1 MPQPD
6 RPRRSKIDQ
15 ASTIF
20 LNRQRFASVL
30 VVASS
35 LRTDRIRGQIRL
47 LRTSPATADKVRA
60 SMMNRSEQA
69 ASIARALSYAGGLFG
84 DLRVAVRSLRRVPSF
99 WATIALTLAL
109 GIGMNTAIF
118 SVVRGVLLRPLMNRD
133 EDRLIYIQQS
143 APGLQ
148 VSNATFSIPEV
159 TDIAAHLKTISQLGT
174 FSTVDFSADGIGAA
188 REIHAGVVD
197 GAYFA
202 VMGLKPV
209 LGRLLDER
217 DDGPSARGA
226 VVLTYKFWAAVL
238 HSDPN
243 VIGKSIRL
251 GSMMEVRSAT
261 VVGVL
266 EPSVPYPAETQL
278 IANIVTSP
286 HHLSA
291 TMVQGRE
298 HRMTDIFGRLAP
310 GTSLNSARAEL
321 RSVYATMT
329 AAHPEVYKPQYHYQI
344 GARLLRDQINSEATT
359 ILWLLFG
366 ASGLLF
372 VIACSNVANLILA
385 RTVRREPELAVRAA
399 LGASVATIRRS
410 LLAEGL
416 VLCGSGG
423 LAGVLLAIP
432 MVTVLSRYAFRFSVR
447 AADLTVDFSLLWMG
461 LALALAAAV
470 FLAFAPRLPSGD
482 SSRGPALTNG
492 VGRVT
497 SSSRRR
503 IRIFTVVQVA
513 ASFLLLAGAG
523 VLLTTLRSMQ
533 TAQPGFETGHVL
545 IANLPLISDG
555 RTPQQVDQ
563 FYQEALRK
571 VSALPGVDSAS
582 TAMWAPWLDRRYL
595 AFTLQFAV
603 EGRKG
608 ESGQDDLRARFRFVS
623 PGYFATLAIPL
634 LEGRDFT
641 EADRKESDMV
651 VVVSKSVTEQLFPGQ
666 DAINRHIMWT
676 DPLIKVAGI
685 SPNARRIVGVLAD
698 VDDANILP
706 QHNLTVYQP
715 FAQGPVFGACLLVR
729 AGQDPIAL
737 VPSITKTIRAVAA
750 TQPVEHASTLEDVR
764 TEVLANNRVNAIVF
778 GGFATLALAISVVGI
793 AGVLAF
799 SVSWRTREFAIRLAV
814 GAQPRFILSNVL
826 LDGATTA
833 AIGVAAGGLLGWG
846 VSRLAGNYIS
856 ELQLPGPI
864 PLLGA
869 AAIVVV
875 SAVLASFVPAARAAR
890 VDTMQALRAD

>member
-1 MPQPD
+1 M
-6 RPRRSKIDQ
+6 I
-15 ASTIF
+15 
-20 LNRQRFASVL
+20 
-30 VVASS
+30 
-35 LRTDRIRGQIRL
+35 
-47 LRTSPATADKVRA
+47 
-60 SMMNRSEQA
+60 NRSEQA

-84 DLRVAVRSLRRVPSF
+84 DLRVALRSLRRVPSF

-118 SVVRGVLLRPLMNRD
+118 SVVRGVLLRPLTNRD

-143 APGLQ
+143 APGLE

-159 TDIAAHLKTISQLGT
+159 TDIGAHLKTISKLGT
-174 FSTVDFSADGIGAA
+174 FSTIDFSADGIGAA

-217 DDGPSARGA
+217 DDGPSAPGA
-226 VVLTYKFWAAVL
+226 VVLTYKFWAGVL

-310 GTSLNSARAEL
+310 GTNLNSARAEL

-385 RTVRREPELAVRAA
+385 RTVRRESELAVRAA

-423 LAGVLLAIP
+423 LAGVLVAIP

-447 AADLTVDFSLLWMG
+447 AADLTIDFSLLWMG
-461 LALALAAAV
+461 LAMALAAAV

-482 SSRGPALTNG
+482 SSRGLALTHG
-492 VGRVT
+492 AGRVT

-555 RTPQQVDQ
+555 RTPQQVAQ
-563 FYQEALRK
+563 FYQEAQRN

-582 TAMWAPWLDRRYL
+582 TAMWAPWLERRFL
-595 AFTLQFAV
+595 SFTLQFAV

-608 ESGQDDLRARFRFVS
+608 ESGKDDLRARFRFVS
-623 PGYFATLAIPL
+623 PGYFATLGIPL

-641 EADRKESDMV
+641 EADRKESEMV

-706 QHNLTVYQP
+706 QHNLTIYQP
-715 FAQGPVFGACLLVR
+715 FAQGPVYGACLLVR
-729 AGQDPIAL
+729 ARKDPIAL
-737 VPSITKTIRAVAA
+737 VPSIRKTIRAVAA

-814 GAQPRFILSNVL
+814 GAQPLWILSNVL

-833 AIGVAAGGLLGWG
+833 AIGVVAGGLLGWG
-846 VSRLAGNYIS
+846 MSRLAGNYIS

-875 SAVLASFVPAARAAR
+875 SAVLASLVPAARAAR
-890 VDTMQALRAD
+890 VDTIQALRAD

>member
-1 MPQPD
+1 
-6 RPRRSKIDQ
+6 
-15 ASTIF
+15 
-20 LNRQRFASVL
+20 
-30 VVASS
+30 VVKFSFC
-35 LRTDRIRGQIRL
+35 D
-47 LRTSPATADKVRA
+47 ADKVST
-60 SMMNRSEQA
+60 SMINGSERA
-69 ASIARALSYAGGLFG
+69 ASITRALAYAGGLFG
-84 DLRVAVRSLRRVPSF
+84 DLRVAIRSLRRAPSL
-99 WATIALTLAL
+99 WATVAFTLAL

-133 EDRLIYIQQS
+133 EDRLIYLQQS

-159 TDIAAHLKTISQLGT
+159 TDIGAHLKTISKLGT
-174 FSTVDFSADGIGAA
+174 FSTVDFSAEGFGAA

-197 GAYFA
+197 GGYFD

-217 DDGPSARGA
+217 DDGPGAPGA
-226 VVLTYKFWAAVL
+226 VVLTSKFWATVL

-243 VIGKSIRL
+243 VIGRSIRL

-266 EPSVPYPAETQL
+266 EPSVPYPAETEI

-310 GTSLNSARAEL
+310 GASLSSARAEL
-321 RSVYATMT
+321 RGVYANMT
-329 AAHPEVYKPQYHYQI
+329 AAHPEVYKPQNHYQI

-359 ILWLLFG
+359 VLWLLFG

-372 VIACSNVANLILA
+372 VVACSNVANLILA
-385 RTVRREPELAVRAA
+385 RTLRRESELAVRAA
-399 LGASVATIRRS
+399 LGASVADIRRS

-423 LAGVLLAIP
+423 LAGVLVAIP
-432 MVTVLSRYAFRFSVR
+432 MVSILARYAFRFSVR

-470 FLAFAPRLPSGD
+470 FLAFAPRLPSDNG
-482 SSRGPALTNG
+482 SHGPALTSG
-492 VGRVT
+492 GSRVT
-497 SSSRRR
+497 GSSRRR

-555 RTPQQVDQ
+555 RTPQQVAQ
-563 FYQEALRK
+563 FYQEAQRK
-571 VSALPGVDSAS
+571 VSALPGVESAS
-582 TAMWAPWLDRRYL
+582 TAMWAPWLERRYL
-595 AFTLQFAV
+595 SFTLQFAV

-608 ESGQDDLRARFRFVS
+608 QSGTDDLRARFRFVS
-623 PGYFATLAIPL
+623 PGYFATLGIPL
-634 LEGRDFT
+634 IEGRDFT
-641 EADRKESDMV
+641 EADRKESEMV
-651 VVVSKSVTEQLFPGQ
+651 VVVSKSVAQQLFPGQ
-666 DAINRHIMWT
+666 GAINRHIMWT
-676 DPLIKVAGI
+676 DPLTKVAGI
-685 SPNARRIVGVLAD
+685 SPNARRIVGILAD

-706 QHNLTVYQP
+706 QHNLTIYQP
-715 FAQGPVFGACLLVR
+715 FAQGPLFGACLLVR
-729 AGQDPIAL
+729 ASKDPLAM
-737 VPSITKTIRAVAA
+737 VPSITKTIRGVAA

-764 TEVLANNRVNAIVF
+764 TEVLANNRVNAILF
-778 GGFATLALAISVVGI
+778 GGFATLALAISAVGI

-814 GAQPRFILSNVL
+814 GAQPLRILLNVL

-846 VSRLAGNYIS
+846 LSRLAGNYIQ

-864 PLLGA
+864 PLIGA
-869 AAIVVV
+869 AAVVV
-875 SAVLASFVPAARAAR
+875 LAAVLASLVPAARAAR
-890 VDTMQALRAD
+890 VDTIQALRAD